1 MKGIHAIPA
10 GLVLLLV
17 AAPAQA
23 APVGPQLAVQPPTA
37 VHKVHGSHRSCQY
50 SPRSD
55 WWHRHIGPYRRAIDC
70 GRQYYYYDD
79 PYWYGPGITFG
90 SATGIGSVA
99 TVSTAVRGSAA
110 VTKGGGGAVAR
121 PPLTD
126 GATRALEEPEP
137 HREPGAQGLAARL
150 RAKTCRSAA

>member
-55 WWHRHIGPYRRAIDC
+55 WWRRHIGPYRRAIDC

-79 PYWYGPGITFG
+79 PYWYGPGITLRFG
-90 SATGIGSVA
+90 DRHRF
-99 TVSTAVRGSAA
+99 RGHRFD
-110 VTKGGGGAVAR
+110 GGQRFRGGHEGR
-121 PPLTD
+121 R
-126 GATRALEEPEP
+126 GRG
-137 HREPGAQGLAARL
+137 R
-150 RAKTCRSAA
+150 